1 MYNKQRKS
9 FIVRKVTFVFVLCRC
24 LSDESRV
31 GLEMLHCGMFECST
45 AKGKGLFFFQVRR
58 AAFEKKKKKK
68 MMVKLELLFLLLT
81 PTPFFFSSFCSLLLS

>member
-45 AKGKGLFFFQVRR
+45 AKGKGLFFFPSQ
-58 AAFEKKKKKK
+58 K
-68 MMVKLELLFLLLT
+68 
-81 PTPFFFSSFCSLLLS
+81 SSL